1 MTGESTAPIQR
12 KPTSD
17 ITTKASDRKKAESEG
32 VVYTDNPRRES
43 TRELTEDHDIVEL
56 RELEPIENDTKPHH
70 TRRTRSDWRN
80 FCELALPP
88 RDLCAMCVETLQ
100 GAAHDAPSARRFVK
114 IVAALIAEIPQRAP
128 IADAA
133 DVVWRLFLVPMDK
146 SLLLTSSEVSAEE
159 VILDQIRGFSIP
171 QDAEYDSF
179 NLSLGHGDA
188 AKQKGTDSSSTR
200 ERRGNQICGMPNNF

>member
-1 MTGESTAPIQR
+1 M
-12 KPTSD
+12 
-17 ITTKASDRKKAESEG
+17 
-32 VVYTDNPRRES
+32 YTDNPRRES

-133 DVVWRLFLVPMDK
+133 DVVWRLFLVRCLGDSSYCLWFLCSTPS
-146 SLLLTSSEVSAEE
+146 SLAHTADSCLGYEFYIPGRASRVSA
-159 VILDQIRGFSIP
+159 QF
-171 QDAEYDSF
+171 Y
-179 NLSLGHGDA
+179 
-188 AKQKGTDSSSTR
+188 KGTGNMDRYIARYWSGSHGQVSTTHQL
-200 ERRGNQICGMPNNF
+200 GS